1 VTPRRAVMI
10 GVGIVLAVNAVAIA
24 VDALVPS
31 PEGPR
36 SSAFATAPHGVAAWA
51 ELARE
56 SGREVTALRERPADG
71 TLPNGGTVVVLDPDG
86 LSREEALALRRF
98 AERGGRIVAGGRR
111 PGAWLEELAGAAVEW
126 ESDGTRDAR
135 TLAPAAEIGDARR
148 IRTAGEGRW
157 TSAGGA
163 LPVVGRLTGGAATG
177 DDALVLVT
185 DAGRGRIALI
195 ADPSPLQNR
204 LLDEA
209 DNAALALALAGPGPV
224 QFVESV
230 HGYGTGSGLAALPAR
245 MQWALGLLAL
255 SALVL
260 IAARWP
266 RMGPPEPPER
276 PLFPPRRAYV
286 DALAAT
292 IARSRR

>member
-1 VTPRRAVMI
+1 MTPRRAVVI
-10 GVGIVLAVNAVAIA
+10 GVGIVVGVNAIAIG

-51 ELARE
+51 ELARR
-56 SGREVTALRERPADG
+56 SGREVTALRERPGDG
-71 TLPNGGTVVVLDPDG
+71 TLPAGGTVVVLDPDRLERG
-86 LSREEALALRRF
+86 EARALRRF
-98 AERGGRIVAGGRR
+98 AEHGGRVVAGGRR
-111 PGAWLEELAGAAVEW
+111 PGAWLEEVAGAAIDW
-126 ESDGTRDAR
+126 EADGARDAR
-135 TLAPAAEIGDARR
+135 TLVPAPETAGAQRV
-148 IRTAGEGRW
+148 RTAGEGRW
-157 TSAGGA
+157 TESGGA
-163 LPVVGRLTGGAATG
+163 LPVVAGGDG
-177 DDALVLVT
+177 ALVLLAA
-185 DAGRGRIALI
+185 AGRGRIALV

-204 LLDEA
+204 LLDEQ
-209 DNAALALALAGPGPV
+209 DNAALALALSGPGPL

-230 HGYGTGSGLAALPAR
+230 HGYGTGTGLAALPAR

-260 IAARWP
+260 IASRWP

-286 DALAAT
+286 DALATT